1 MLFLHKVLY
10 YSLMKIKLFIFF
22 IFCVNFLFANVIEI
36 SKLKNTNI
44 LNQIEIYIDKN
55 SKKDFKEIIN
65 SPTLFTKYDKEHISL
80 GYTKDT
86 VWLKFK
92 IFNDLSNTVEKK
104 LEIDNTM
111 LDEVILYE
119 KIDKDHFIEYK
130 NGVFYRKE
138 FNSLMRY
145 NFDINLKPNEIKE
158 YFLKIKSETSSSY
171 FYLNLYEE
179 KEFLKKDINYQL
191 ILTLFFGAMLAL
203 IIYNL
208 IIFYFTKE
216 MVYFYYVGNIFFLTI
231 SHISF
236 TSMNL
241 HFLPV
246 AFEHI
251 DAYLTIYYI
260 IFNCIFVLLFTKEFL
275 ELKKYKNIN
284 ILINT
289 FISINLILIPFSF
302 ISNEYILDLVT
313 YFSLI
318 ILITVFFSSIIIAI
332 KEKSENAKY
341 FTIAWGIYIFGYVM
355 LGFKQMNLWSLI
367 DYFPYTFELC
377 CFIEGMMFS
386 IILAKKLN
394 KTKELEISLN
404 NNKVLLKELHHRIKN
419 NMQFIMIMYKMK
431 LEKFTNEQIDK
442 KLDEVEM
449 IIQAICKTHEILYTQ
464 ENLYKIDTKIYFK
477 ELIEK
482 IKESYETKNIKISS
496 IIEVSLDL
504 EKSIYLG
511 IIINELVINSLKYA
525 FSNNKGEINI
535 ILKKDGNKTIFIYK
549 DNGKGFDYNQ
559 KKEESFGLTFI
570 ESIIQNELKGSIKVE
585 SQDKLKV
592 TIEI

>member
-1 MLFLHKVLY
+1 
-10 YSLMKIKLFIFF
+10 MKIKLFLFF

-55 SKKDFKEIIN
+55 SNKNFKEIIN
-65 SPTLFTKYDKEHISL
+65 SPNLFTKYDKEHISL

-275 ELKKYKNIN
+275 ELKKYRYIN
-284 ILINT
+284 ILIST

>member
-1 MLFLHKVLY
+1 
-10 YSLMKIKLFIFF
+10 MKIKLFIFF

-275 ELKKYKNIN
+275 ELKKYKYIN
-284 ILINT
+284 ILIST

>member
-80 GYTKDT
+80 GYNKDT

-275 ELKKYKNIN
+275 ELKKYRYIN

-355 LGFKQMNLWSLI
+355 LGFKQMNFWSLI

-525 FSNNKGEINI
+525 FLNNKGEINI

>member
-1 MLFLHKVLY
+1 
-10 YSLMKIKLFIFF
+10 MKIKLFIFF

-80 GYTKDT
+80 GYNKDT

-275 ELKKYKNIN
+275 ELKKYRYIN

-355 LGFKQMNLWSLI
+355 LGFKQMNFWSLI

>member
-275 ELKKYKNIN
+275 ELKKYRYIN
-284 ILINT
+284 ILIST

>member
-1 MLFLHKVLY
+1 
-10 YSLMKIKLFIFF
+10 MKIKLFIFF

-119 KIDKDHFIEYK
+119 KIDKNHFIDYK
-130 NGVFYRKE
+130 NGVLYRKE

-231 SHISF
+231 NHISF

>member
-1 MLFLHKVLY
+1 
-10 YSLMKIKLFIFF
+10 MKIKLFLFF
-22 IFCVNFLFANVIEI
+22 IFCVNFLFANIIEI
-36 SKLKNTNI
+36 SKLKSTNI

-65 SPTLFTKYDKEHISL
+65 SPNLFTKYAKEHISL
-80 GYTKDT
+80 GYNKDT

-275 ELKKYKNIN
+275 ELKKYRYIN

-355 LGFKQMNLWSLI
+355 LGFKQMNFWSLI

>member
-1 MLFLHKVLY
+1 
-10 YSLMKIKLFIFF
+10 MKIKLFLFF

-55 SKKDFKEIIN
+55 SNKNFKEIIN
-65 SPTLFTKYDKEHISL
+65 SPNLFTKYDKEHISL

-275 ELKKYKNIN
+275 ELKKYRYIN

>member
-80 GYTKDT
+80 GYNKDT

-275 ELKKYKNIN
+275 ELKKYRYIN

>member
-1 MLFLHKVLY
+1 
-10 YSLMKIKLFIFF
+10 MKIKLFIFF

-80 GYTKDT
+80 GYNKDT

-231 SHISF
+231 NHISF

-275 ELKKYKNIN
+275 ELKKYRYIN

-355 LGFKQMNLWSLI
+355 LGFKQMNFWSLI

>member
-1 MLFLHKVLY
+1 
-10 YSLMKIKLFIFF
+10 
-22 IFCVNFLFANVIEI
+22 
-36 SKLKNTNI
+36 
-44 LNQIEIYIDKN
+44 
-55 SKKDFKEIIN
+55 
-65 SPTLFTKYDKEHISL
+65 
-80 GYTKDT
+80 
-86 VWLKFK
+86 
-92 IFNDLSNTVEKK
+92 
-104 LEIDNTM
+104 M

-275 ELKKYKNIN
+275 ELKKYRYIN

-355 LGFKQMNLWSLI
+355 LGFKQMNFWSLI

>member
-1 MLFLHKVLY
+1 
-10 YSLMKIKLFIFF
+10 MKIKLFIFF

-275 ELKKYKNIN
+275 ELKKYRYIN
-284 ILINT
+284 ILIST

>member
-275 ELKKYKNIN
+275 ELKKYRYIN

-525 FSNNKGEINI
+525 FLNNKGEINI